1 MCLMSIYCILLNG
14 HLLCLEHKSL
24 LDVHD
29 CAFVRMQGAEYGAGL
44 RFPDLDRL
52 LVILEI

>member
-1 MCLMSIYCILLNG
+1 MSIYCILLNG